1 MPRTLSALAVVL
13 TTVAA
18 VATTAD
24 PAALLLDPFPL
35 VRSAGDTH
43 YTSVST
49 TVINKTGNGTVDVVK
64 GAPTVSD
71 SGGWK
76 KFLSVKQSS
85 PTPPHTN
92 QK

>member
-13 TTVAA
+13 TT

-49 TVINKTGNGTVDVVK
+49 TVINKTGNGTVDVV
-64 GAPTVSD
+64 
-71 SGGWK
+71 
-76 KFLSVKQSS
+76 
-85 PTPPHTN
+85 
-92 QK
+92 